1 MFPRRHATATV
12 QPFGSGFVAR
22 YPDAGAA
29 TMAQV
34 RQYQEELRAS
44 YPGWLSRVEFDR
56 SRNRI
61 ALFVFRMSE
70 LPAAVFS
77 RQGHWQGY
85 PA

>member
-1 MFPRRHATATV
+1 MFPRQHATATV
-12 QPFGSGFVAR
+12 RPFGSGFAVR
-22 YPDAGAA
+22 YPTADAA

-44 YPGWLSRVEFDR
+44 HPGWLSRVEFDR
-56 SRNRI
+56 SRNQI
-61 ALFVFRMSE
+61 SLFVFHLSE

-77 RQGHWQGY
+77 RQGYRQGY